1 MWWRSRESP
10 LSVACL
16 PGFSPHGS
24 GLHSRWPSA
33 APAVSPERDGFSAS
47 YPRSARTSAR
57 FTDGWESCRKLP
69 RDSRLPHYYRSR
81 QRIDFPNERDKR
93 KPLRSSTHLQ
103 IDGTFGFLRTANR
116 RGQRKNRL
124 PGASPQKMGT
134 DLAVP
139 NPNPHCGGR
148 RTLWSEWPADG
159 RSEERRGGE
168 E

>member
-10 LSVACL
+10 LLVACL

-69 RDSRLPHYYRSR
+69 RDSRLPQRYRSR
-81 QRIDFPNERDKR
+81 QRIDFPKEREKEI
-93 KPLRSSTHLQ
+93 PFESIRSLTHLQ
-103 IDGTFGFLRTANR
+103 IDGTFGLLRTANR
-116 RGQRKNRL
+116 PGQRKNRL

-139 NPNPHCGGR
+139 KPKPHCSGR

-159 RSEERRGGE
+159 SALE
-168 E
+168 